1 MWYHSFDSLCI
12 ENEKLK
18 SRMEVEK
25 DIMLYIAFYYGLKS
39 GWTRVK
45 YLYTLRF
52 SVWGKLR

>member
-39 GWTRVK
+39 GWTELSICTR
-45 YLYTLRF
+45 
-52 SVWGKLR
+52 WGFQYGES